1 MLSSRFCGSN
11 WMLTLSS
18 STKLSVTKN
27 CLVILSA
34 LQRYHSLVLESHLPT
49 VKIHLKLVG
58 METAPI
64 HFCRAYCE
72 GEESFCGLTLKIGS
86 RRNDIQFIT
95 PTCNFF
101 SASWIKSFSGLHL
114 FHILLNCSCSA
125 VISFPQTV
133 KTNIDTLHYL
143 SYIHHPIL

>member
-72 GEESFCGLTLKIGS
+72 GEESFCGLNLKIGS

-101 SASWIKSFSGLHL
+101 CLMDKIVLWPSFISYPFELLL
-114 FHILLNCSCSA
+114 FCCNLLSSDC
-125 VISFPQTV
+125 
-133 KTNIDTLHYL
+133 KD
-143 SYIHHPIL
+143 